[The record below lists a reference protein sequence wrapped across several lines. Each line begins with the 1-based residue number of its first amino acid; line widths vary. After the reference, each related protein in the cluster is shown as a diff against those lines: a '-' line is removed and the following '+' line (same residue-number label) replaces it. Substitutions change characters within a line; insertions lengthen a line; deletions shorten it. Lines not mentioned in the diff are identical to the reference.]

1 MKRRVSPWW
10 LLSGM
15 VFGCMAVAAEP
26 QTAQDITFSGVKVA
40 VDPATGKL
48 RPLTPAEERALSAA
62 LLKSDKAFPGQP
74 RDEKEAAATKR
85 VHRDGTVQV
94 QVPASVMTE
103 LRAVQDADGTLRLYE
118 GDVEGHVATDREEAS
133 Q

>member
-26 QTAQDITFSGVKVA
+26 QAVAAQEVTFSGVKVA

-94 QVPASVMTE
+94 QVPATVMTE
-103 LRAVQDADGTLRLYE
+103 MRAVQDADGIVRLYE
-118 GDVEGHVATDREEAS
+118 GEVDTDHEEAS
-133 Q
+133 R

>member
-26 QTAQDITFSGVKVA
+26 QTAATQDVTFNGIKVA
-40 VDPATGKL
+40 VDSATGRL
-48 RPLTPAEERALSAA
+48 RPLTPAEERALSGA
-62 LLKSDKAFPGQP
+62 LLKSGKPFPGQP

-85 VHRDGTVQV
+85 VHPDGTVQV
-94 QVPASVMTE
+94 QVPASVMSE
-103 LRAVQDADGTLRLYE
+103 VRAVQDADGTLRLYE
-118 GDVEGHVATDREEAS
+118 GDVAIDHEEAS

>member
-15 VFGCMAVAAEP
+15 VFACMAVAAEP
-26 QTAQDITFSGVKVA
+26 QTAVTQDITFSGVKVA

-48 RPLTPAEERALSAA
+48 RPLTPSEERALSVA
-62 LLKSDKAFPGQP
+62 LLKSGKPFPGQP
-74 RDEKEAAATKR
+74 RNGKEAAATKR
-85 VHRDGTVQV
+85 VHPDGTVQV
-94 QVPASVMTE
+94 KVPASAMSEV
-103 LRAVQDADGTLRLYE
+103 RAVQDADGTLRLYE
-118 GDVEGHVATDREEAS
+118 GDVAIDQEEAS

>member
-1 MKRRVSPWW
+1 MKHRVSPWW

-26 QTAQDITFSGVKVA
+26 QAVAAQEVTFSGVKVA

-48 RPLTPAEERALSAA
+48 RPLTPAEERALSGV
-62 LLKSDKAFPGQP
+62 LLKSGNGAFPGQP
-74 RDEKEAAATKR
+74 RNEKEAAATKR

-94 QVPASVMTE
+94 QVPATVMTE
-103 LRAVQDADGTLRLYE
+103 MRAVQDADGTLRLHE
-118 GDVEGHVATDREEAS
+118 GDVATDHEEAS